1 MKKVLCA
8 LTAIL
13 IVGHACKKSDSIDT
27 PVVQNPISPDS
38 AQLLSDTLKVVH
50 YKTITKAVL
59 PTSMGNAIVL
69 KDKKDTVIAV
79 NGGYAI
85 IIPEFETGVANG
97 YYVQVKGA
105 NTYFTIDLNQPMYR
119 KKAPVKN
126 GPAERSS
133 SDSIIAIRLPGNIL
147 PGIFTVQ
154 YKAYDS
160 LNNVSNVASSIVKVM
175 TNDPAATE
183 FKLLQGKWNIR
194 KYITKSGMDSTETM
208 LNYNLDSSFANYG
221 CDENN
226 LLYNEEVGTSY
237 LNWQGKTNESS
248 YSFFSNNHFYT
259 HDVFFYKSLNLY
271 TSRCGTP
278 VYDKYDFDYYSLG
291 SYYYNTVNKQLIII
305 YDRAGAGDEEYYTEA
320 FTLTNIT
327 DKNLQIV
334 RRINAEVTEA
344 IVLIR

>member
-1 MKKVLCA
+1 MQKVLYA
-8 LTAIL
+8 SIAML
-13 IVGHACKKSDSIDT
+13 IVLYACKKNDSIDT
-27 PVVQNPISPDS
+27 PVVQNPVSPDS

-50 YKTITKAVL
+50 YKAITKAAL

-85 IIPEFETGVANG
+85 IIPEFENGAANG

-105 NTYFTIDLNQPMYR
+105 NTYFTIDFNKPMYR
-119 KKAPVKN
+119 KKAPLKN
-126 GPAERSS
+126 GPSERSS
-133 SDSIIAIRLPGNIL
+133 SDSIIAIRLPLNIL
-147 PGIFTVQ
+147 QGTFTIQ

-160 LNNVSNVASSIVKVM
+160 LNNVSNMATSIVKVM

-194 KYITKSGMDSTETM
+194 KYITKSGMDSTETIV
-208 LNYNLDSSFANYG
+208 NYNPDSSFANYG

-226 LLYNEEVGTSY
+226 LLYNEVVGTSY
-237 LNWQGKTNESS
+237 LNWHGKTDESS
-248 YSFFSNNHFYT
+248 YSFFSNNNFYT

-271 TSRCGTP
+271 TSHCGTP
-278 VYDKYDFDYYSLG
+278 VYDQYNFDYYSIG
-291 SYYYNTVNKQLIII
+291 SYYYNTVNKQLLII
-305 YDRAGAGDEEYYTEA
+305 YDRAGAGDEEYYAEA

-334 RRINAEVTEA
+334 KRINAEVTEA
-344 IVLIR
+344 IVLVR